1 MSETTNKKMNGKKI
15 AILVAVLALLI
26 ACVVFAYVKFSP
38 KATQGAKAITIEVTD
53 DNEKTTSYEVH
64 TDAEYLRQAMEE
76 LQENNKDF
84 SFSGTEGDYGLMI
97 DTVNDVTADFNVDGA
112 YWAIYVNG
120 EFGNYGIDDQP
131 VTDGDTYGITYTKG
145 E

>member
-1 MSETTNKKMNGKKI
+1 
-15 AILVAVLALLI
+15 
-26 ACVVFAYVKFSP
+26 
-38 KATQGAKAITIEVTD
+38 
-53 DNEKTTSYEVH
+53 
-64 TDAEYLRQAMEE
+64 MEE
-76 LQENNKDF
+76 LQEDNKDF

-97 DTVNDVTADFNVDGA
+97 DTVNDVKADFNVDGA
-112 YWAIYVNG
+112 YWSIYVNG

>member
-15 AILVAVLALLI
+15 AILVTILALLI
-26 ACVVFAYVKFSP
+26 AGTVFAYVKFSP

-53 DNEKTTSYEVH
+53 DDEKTTSYEVH
-64 TDAEYLRQAMEE
+64 TDAEFLRQAIEE

-84 SFSGTEGDYGLMI
+84 SFSGSEGDYGLMI
-97 DTVNDVTADFNVDGA
+97 DTVNGVKADFNVDGA

-131 VTDGDTYGITYTKG
+131 VTDGDSYGFTYTKG

>member
-15 AILVAVLALLI
+15 AILIVVLALLI
-26 ACVVFAYVKFSP
+26 AGVIFAYVKFSP
-38 KATQGAKAITIEVTD
+38 KTTQGAKAITIEVTD
-53 DNEKTTSYEVH
+53 DNEKTSSYEVH

-76 LQENNKDF
+76 LQEDNKDF

-97 DTVNDVTADFNVDGA
+97 DTVNDVKADFNVDGA
-112 YWAIYVNG
+112 YWSIYVNG